1 MKNDRKPSNR
11 HHQKIPFSIDEFL
24 DEIIQ
29 LGADINIGSS
39 AEITIPREEYDR
51 LKYQDALLD
60 ILHRVYKTRGKY
72 TMSEL
77 LETFFK
83 ESNET
88 ADATDGKEE
97 E

>member
-1 MKNDRKPSNR
+1 MKNDKKPSYKN
-11 HHQKIPFSIDEFL
+11 HQKIPFSIDEFL

-29 LGADINIGSS
+29 LGVDINIGSS

-60 ILHRVYKTRGKY
+60 ILHRVYKTSGKY
-72 TMSEL
+72 TMGEL

-83 ESNET
+83 KSNET
-88 ADATDGKEE
+88 ADATDGKEDK
-97 E
+97 

>member
-1 MKNDRKPSNR
+1 MKDNKKPSYKHR
-11 HHQKIPFSIDEFL
+11 QSIPFTIDELL
-24 DEIIQ
+24 DEMIL

-39 AEITIPREEYDR
+39 AEITIPREEYDK

-60 ILHRVYKTRGKY
+60 ILRRVYKTSGKY
-72 TMSEL
+72 TMGEL

-83 ESNET
+83 ESDGT
-88 ADATDGKEE
+88 ADAADGKEE